1 MPNASKQPISLVK
14 LAHSLVQAKVKPGD
28 AVIDAT
34 VGNGHDTAFLLD
46 LVKPNGKVFGF
57 DIQKS
62 ALVSTLMTLGETP
75 YPGCLSLFHASHAE
89 MAQNIPVAYYGK
101 ISAVMFN
108 LGYLPRGDK
117 RIITQ
122 AESTLVAFSAAI
134 QMLSPKGIITVLA
147 YPGHEGGKQEAEQVR
162 EWCRK
167 LNLTSKHLQAVVHQ
181 CSSNIA
187 VAPMLFVICRQAHSM
202 ALGLPM

>member
-57 DIQKS
+57 DIQKT
-62 ALVSTLMTLGETP
+62 ALESTLINLGETP
-75 YPGCLSLFHASHAE
+75 YQESLSLIHASHTE

-162 EWCRK
+162 EWCRQ
-167 LNLTSKHLQAVVHQ
+167 LSLTAKHFQVVEHE
-181 CSSNIA
+181 CLSNKA
-187 VAPMLFVICRQAHSM
+187 FAPILYEICNHVHSM
-202 ALGLPM
+202 AFGLPM